1 MRILMLSKALVNG
14 AYQKKCEE
22 LAALPDVE
30 LIVAVPP
37 AWHEPR
43 VGVIRL
49 ERRFTAGYQLV
60 TLPMMFNG
68 RHHLHFYPT
77 FERLVRRTRPDIVH
91 VDEESFNLATF
102 LALRAGVRHGAR
114 CCFYNYANID
124 RFYPPPFN
132 LFERYAFRHA
142 AHAFACSA
150 EAAAIIRRHGY
161 AGPLTILP
169 QFGVDPDLY
178 APARRDRRNATLVV
192 GYIGRLVPEKG
203 VLDLVD
209 AIARLP
215 ASIRLRLIGDGALR
229 PAIETQIA
237 RLGIAERVELRPAV
251 PSTRVPDELQRLDA
265 LVLPSRTTRT
275 WKEQFGRIL
284 VEAMS
289 CAVPVVGSSSAAIPD
304 VIGDA
309 GIIYPEGDITALADA
324 LRRLADD
331 PALRDDL
338 GRRGRERVLA
348 QFTQAAIARQYHHA
362 YRSMLN

>member
-1 MRILMLSKALVNG
+1 
-14 AYQKKCEE
+14 
-22 LAALPDVE
+22 
-30 LIVAVPP
+30 
-37 AWHEPR
+37 
-43 VGVIRL
+43 
-49 ERRFTAGYQLV
+49 
-60 TLPMMFNG
+60 
-68 RHHLHFYPT
+68 
-77 FERLVRRTRPDIVH
+77 VH

-102 LALRAGVRHGAR
+102 LALWAGVRHGAR

-150 EAAAIIRRHGY
+150 EAATIMRRHGY
-161 AGPLTILP
+161 TGPLTILP

-203 VLDLVD
+203 VIDLVE
-209 AIARLP
+209 AVARAP
-215 ASIRLRLIGDGALR
+215 SVRLRLIGDGALR
-229 PAIETQIA
+229 PAIETRIA
-237 RLGIAERVELRPAV
+237 ALGIGERVELHSAV
-251 PSTRVPDELQRLDA
+251 PSTRVPDELRRLDA
-265 LVLPSRTTRT
+265 LVLPSHTTRT

-324 LRRLADD
+324 LRLLADD

-338 GRRGRERVLA
+338 GRRGRDRVLA
-348 QFTQAAIARQYHHA
+348 QFTQAAIARQYYHA

>member
-37 AWHEPR
+37 AWREPR

-60 TLPMMFNG
+60 TLPIVFNG

-161 AGPLTILP
+161 TGPLTILP
-169 QFGVDPDLY
+169 QFGVDPNLY

-229 PAIETQIA
+229 PAIEA
-237 RLGIAERVELRPAV
+237 RITALGIGERVELHPAV
-251 PSTRVPDELQRLDA
+251 PSTRVPDELRRLDA
-265 LVLPSRTTRT
+265 LVLPSHTTRT

-289 CAVPVVGSSSAAIPD
+289 CAVPVIGSSSAAIPD
-304 VIGDA
+304 VIGGA
-309 GIIYPEGDITALADA
+309 GIIYPEGDITALANA

-338 GRRGRERVLA
+338 ERRGRERVLA
-348 QFTQAAIARQYHHA
+348 HFTQAAIARRYHHA